1 MPVSIYNLPKPG
13 PPPACALPSL
23 PSYGDADI
31 SIYSQESFCEEE
43 YEDDV
48 SIYSQDSDD
57 CEWVLEMDPLDLF
70 SEVAPPAAD
79 TRAASFESSDDDDSA
94 LATPTSAL
102 DEGSHPSF
110 SPRFLA
116 SPQHQQES
124 ESESEGKKPVVGVAV
139 EKRANF
145 LKTLKA
151 KLLRKM

>member
-1 MPVSIYNLPKPG
+1 MPASIYNLPKPG

-79 TRAASFESSDDDDSA
+79 TCAASFESSDDDDSA
-94 LATPTSAL
+94 PATPTSAAN
-102 DEGSHPSF
+102 EASHPSF
-110 SPRFLA
+110 SPRFLP
-116 SPQHQQES
+116 SPQES
-124 ESESEGKKPVVGVAV
+124 ESESEGEKPVPGVAV
-139 EKRANF
+139 EKRATF

>member
-1 MPVSIYNLPKPG
+1 MPASIYNLPKPG

-43 YEDDV
+43 YDDDV

-79 TRAASFESSDDDDSA
+79 TCAASFESSDDDDSA
-94 LATPTSAL
+94 PATPT
-102 DEGSHPSF
+102 DEESHPSF
-110 SPRFLA
+110 SP
-116 SPQHQQES
+116 QES
-124 ESESEGKKPVVGVAV
+124 ESESEGEKPVVRVVV
-139 EKRANF
+139 EKRATF

>member
-1 MPVSIYNLPKPG
+1 MPASICNLPKPG
-13 PPPACALPSL
+13 PPPACTLPSL

-31 SIYSQESFCEEE
+31 SIYSQESFREEE
-43 YEDDV
+43 YEDDA

-70 SEVAPPAAD
+70 SEVAPPAVD
-79 TRAASFESSDDDDSA
+79 TCAASFESSDDDDSA
-94 LATPTSAL
+94 PATPTSAL
-102 DEGSHPSF
+102 DEGSHLSF
-110 SPRFLA
+110 

-124 ESESEGKKPVVGVAV
+124 ESESEGEKPVVRVAV
-139 EKRANF
+139 EKRATF

>member
-1 MPVSIYNLPKPG
+1 MPASIYNLPKPG

-43 YEDDV
+43 YDDDV

-79 TRAASFESSDDDDSA
+79 TCAASFESSDDDDSA
-94 LATPTSAL
+94 PATPTSAL
-102 DEGSHPSF
+102 DEVSHPSF
-110 SPRFLA
+110 

-124 ESESEGKKPVVGVAV
+124 GSESEGEKPVVGVAV
-139 EKRANF
+139 EKRVTF

-151 KLLRKM
+151 KLLRKI